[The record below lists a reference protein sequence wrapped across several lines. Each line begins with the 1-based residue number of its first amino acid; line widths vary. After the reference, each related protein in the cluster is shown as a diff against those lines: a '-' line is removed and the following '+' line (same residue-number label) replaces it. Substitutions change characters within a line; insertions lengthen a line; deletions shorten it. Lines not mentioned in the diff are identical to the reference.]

1 MLTSVENVHYINI
14 LTIRHLGK
22 WTLLL
27 VENVEVKLTHTHI
40 YAHKCKQRNGI
51 QMS

>member
-40 YAHKCKQRNGI
+40 YMPISASKGTESR
-51 QMS
+51 